1 MKLSKVCLLIKKI
14 ESNKIFKISLVN
26 IVKAYL
32 FISLILEECLDAAKL
47 NFRNYH
53 EFKTFNKY
61 LECLAKVYPDLV
73 SLKPIGKT
81 TEGRNLKVIKIATPA
96 TDDQVKPAVW
106 IDGGIHAREWIS
118 PATVLYFIH
127 QLVERHKNALNCHV
141 VEHLDL
147 YILPSANP
155 DGFVL
160 IDISDNTFI
169 FFSTNVSLRFISIST
184 ENKS

>member
-1 MKLSKVCLLIKKI
+1 M
-14 ESNKIFKISLVN
+14 
-26 IVKAYL
+26 
-32 FISLILEECLDAAKL
+32 DAAKL

-169 FFSTNVSLRFISIST
+169 FFSTNVFLRFISIST